1 MRTRRPLSLLSALV
15 LALAAPVGAAAPA
28 NAASTPLAPV
38 PTAPAPV
45 PTEAVSA
52 GSAPTESAHAAADFG
67 APGPYATAVEVGA
80 VTTLYYPRDIAAS
93 GVRHPV
99 IVWGNGTFAFPVV
112 YRELLLHWASHGFIV
127 AAANTPQSNLGIS
140 MRAGIDLLTRR
151 DADPGSVFHGRVDL
165 ENIGASGHSQGGAAS
180 IIVGADPRV
189 DTIVPVQPGPLA
201 DIDGV
206 HGPALLLSGQRDSI
220 VFPVLVRAFYN
231 DADHIPA
238 VYGEVRGA
246 DHFTVVGDP
255 GPFAAPTTA
264 WFRLHLMGD
273 ASAHGEFFGPGCGI
287 CTDTGTWSD
296 VRRNA
301 LTDGFPAPAA

>member
-1 MRTRRPLSLLSALV
+1 MRARRPLALLSALV
-15 LALAAPVGAAAPA
+15 LALSVPVGAAAPA
-28 NAASTPLAPV
+28 NAA
-38 PTAPAPV
+38 PAPV
-45 PTEAVSA
+45 GTLSAV
-52 GSAPTESAHAAADFG
+52 GGPGE
-67 APGPYATAVEVGA
+67 PGPYATAVEVGA
-80 VTTLYYPRDIAAS
+80 VTTLYYPRDIADS
-93 GVRHPV
+93 DVRHPV

-112 YRELLLHWASHGFIV
+112 YRDLLLHWASHGFIV

-140 MRAGIDLLTRR
+140 MRAGIDLLTHR

-180 IIVGADPRV
+180 IVVGADPRV
-189 DTIVPVQPGPLA
+189 DTVVPIQPGPLA
-201 DIDGV
+201 DIDRV
-206 HGPALLLSGQRDSI
+206 HGPALLLSGRRDGI
-220 VFPVLVRAFYN
+220 VFPFLVRAFYH

-264 WFRLHLMGD
+264 WFRLHLMDD

-287 CTDTGTWSD
+287 CVDTDTWSD

-301 LTDGFPAPAA
+301 LTDGFPAPTA

>member
-1 MRTRRPLSLLSALV
+1 MRTRRPLVLLSALV
-15 LALAAPVGAAAPA
+15 LALSAPVGAAAPA
-28 NAASTPLAPV
+28 SAASA
-38 PTAPAPV
+38 PTAPGQA
-45 PTEAVSA
+45 SA
-52 GSAPTESAHAAADFG
+52 GQASAGFG
-67 APGPYATAVEVGA
+67 EPGPYATAVEVGA
-80 VTTLYYPRDIAAS
+80 VTTLYYPRDIADS

-151 DADPGSVFHGRVDL
+151 DADPGSAFHGRVDL

-180 IIVGADPRV
+180 IVVGADPRV
-189 DTIVPVQPGPLA
+189 DTVVPIQPGPLA
-201 DIDGV
+201 DIDDV

-220 VFPVLVRAFYN
+220 VFPVLVRAFYH
-231 DADHIPA
+231 DAGHIPA
-238 VYGEVRGA
+238 VYGELRGA

-273 ASAHGEFFGPGCGI
+273 ETAHGEFFGPDCGV
-287 CTDTGTWSD
+287 CVDTDTWSD

-301 LTDGFPAPAA
+301 LATGFPAPAAG